1 MTTVIN
7 AVPSNVVEVLGSNN
21 SILAVVV
28 VAVILGLSM
37 NALGDKAATIKS
49 LLQNL
54 NDIVQ
59 VYMDF
64 LINKV
69 SPIAIFCMLA
79 RTFATYGTE
88 YIRPTLTFMI
98 ATIFI
103 SLALVVTIYPIGIF
117 LLTGL
122 NPFKFAKKIF
132 KVGMFAAA
140 TQSSAATLPLNRKT
154 CMEELG
160 CSKEI
165 SSFVLPMGMTIN
177 MNGTTAMHMVA
188 ITFIATAA
196 GINITPTQLI
206 TAASPT
212 QKVGGTASS
221 KLPKV
226 THAVKME
233 SLLDAFSFDELRDF
247 DRRVR
252 EAGVEPEYVVEI
264 KIDGLS
270 CSLEYENGQLVRAS
284 TRGDG
289 VVGEDVTANV
299 RAIRSIPK
307 TLKDAPEFLEVRG
320 EVYMPHE
327 AFQHLCAEQELQG
340 AAPFKNPRNAAAGSL
355 RQKDARITGSRG
367 LSIFVFNVQQIRGK
381 TLTKHSESLD
391 YLKSLGLPVS
401 PRYHVVHDIEDAIAE
416 IENIGQN
423 RSKLDF
429 DMDGAVIKVND
440 FAQRELMGSTN
451 KFPRWAIAFKYPPEV
466 KETTLRS
473 IEVAVGRTGV
483 LTPTACFDPVFL
495 AGTTVARATLHNED
509 FIRQFGLCIGD
520 TIQVRKAGDIIP
532 EVIGVTHH
540 AEGAEPYTM
549 PTVCPSCGAPVVHL
563 EDEAALRCVNPECPA
578 QALRNIIHFASR
590 DAMDIEGLG
599 EAVATQL
606 VEKELVHSAAD
617 IYTLTREQLL
627 ELDKFKEKSADN
639 LLQAITASK
648 QNNLDKLLFG
658 FGIRNIGDKAAALL
672 AEHFGTLQAIREAT
686 AEQISQIDGFGGVM
700 AQSVVEFF
708 AKEGTTDLVHRLADA
723 GVNMQWKG
731 EPKGDK
737 LAGKTLVVTGT
748 LETLSR
754 NEAEALIVKNGG
766 KASGSVSK
774 KTAYVVAGAAAGSKL
789 TKAQALGVPVLTE
802 QEFLAM
808 LQDAP
813 AEQETT

>member
-1 MTTVIN
+1 
-7 AVPSNVVEVLGSNN
+7 VELEQAKKRVEELR
-21 SILAVVV
+21 
-28 VAVILGLSM
+28 AVIEKNNRLYYDQDAPELEDFEYD
-37 NALGDKAATIKS
+37 ALMRE
-49 LLQNL
+49 L
-54 NDIVQ
+54 
-59 VYMDF
+59 
-64 LINKV
+64 
-69 SPIAIFCMLA
+69 
-79 RTFATYGTE
+79 R
-88 YIRPTLTFMI
+88 
-98 ATIFI
+98 
-103 SLALVVTIYPIGIF
+103 ALENQFPQ
-117 LLTGL
+117 LLT
-122 NPFKFAKKIF
+122 
-132 KVGMFAAA
+132 
-140 TQSSAATLPLNRKT
+140 
-154 CMEELG
+154 ED
-160 CSKEI
+160 
-165 SSFVLPMGMTIN
+165 
-177 MNGTTAMHMVA
+177 
-188 ITFIATAA
+188 
-196 GINITPTQLI
+196 
-206 TAASPT
+206 SPT

-226 THAVKME
+226 THSVKME
-233 SLLDAFSFDELRDF
+233 SLLDAFSYDELRDF

-252 EAGVEPEYVVEI
+252 DAGIEPEYVVEI

-270 CSLEYENGQLVRAS
+270 CSLEYENGELVRAS

-299 RAIRSIPK
+299 RAIKKIPK
-307 TLKDAPEFLEVRG
+307 KLKNAPEFLEVRG

-355 RQKDARITGSRG
+355 RQKDAKITGSRG
-367 LSIFVFNVQQIRGK
+367 LSIFIFNVQQVRGK
-381 TLTKHSESLD
+381 ELTTHAESLD

-401 PRYHVVHDIEDAIAE
+401 PRYHIVHDIEDAIKE
-416 IENIGQN
+416 IEQIGQN

-429 DMDGAVIKVND
+429 DMDGAVIKVNH
-440 FAQRELMGSTN
+440 FAQRDLMGSTN

-532 EVIGVTHH
+532 EVIGVVCHPED
-540 AEGAEPYTM
+540 AVPYQM
-549 PTVCPSCGAPVVHL
+549 PKVCPSCGAPVVHL

-578 QALRNIIHFASR
+578 QSLRNIIHFASR
-590 DAMDIEGLG
+590 DAMDIDGLG
-599 EAVATQL
+599 TAVATQL
-606 VEKELVHSAAD
+606 VEKGLVHTVSD
-617 IYTLTREQLL
+617 LYDLTLEQLL
-627 ELDKFKEKSADN
+627 TLEKFKEKKATN
-639 LLQAITASK
+639 LLHAIENSK

-672 AEHFGTLQAIREAT
+672 AEHFGTLEAIREADI
-686 AEQISQIDGFGGVM
+686 EKISEINGFGGVM
-700 AQSVVEFF
+700 GQSVVEFF
-708 AKEGTTDLVHRLADA
+708 AKDGTTDLIRRLADA
-723 GVNMQWKG
+723 GVNMTWKG

-737 LAGKTLVVTGT
+737 LAGMTLVVTGT

-774 KTAYVVAGAAAGSKL
+774 KTAYVVAGTAAGSKL

-802 QEFLAM
+802 EEFLAM
-808 LQDAP
+808 LRDEPEA
-813 AEQETT
+813 

>member
-1 MTTVIN
+1 M
-7 AVPSNVVEVLGSNN
+7 
-21 SILAVVV
+21 
-28 VAVILGLSM
+28 
-37 NALGDKAATIKS
+37 
-49 LLQNL
+49 
-54 NDIVQ
+54 
-59 VYMDF
+59 
-64 LINKV
+64 
-69 SPIAIFCMLA
+69 
-79 RTFATYGTE
+79 
-88 YIRPTLTFMI
+88 
-98 ATIFI
+98 
-103 SLALVVTIYPIGIF
+103 
-117 LLTGL
+117 
-122 NPFKFAKKIF
+122 
-132 KVGMFAAA
+132 
-140 TQSSAATLPLNRKT
+140 
-154 CMEELG
+154 
-160 CSKEI
+160 
-165 SSFVLPMGMTIN
+165 
-177 MNGTTAMHMVA
+177 
-188 ITFIATAA
+188 
-196 GINITPTQLI
+196 
-206 TAASPT
+206 
-212 QKVGGTASS
+212 
-221 KLPKV
+221 
-226 THAVKME
+226 
-233 SLLDAFSFDELRDF
+233 
-247 DRRVR
+247 
-252 EAGVEPEYVVEI
+252 EI

-320 EVYMPHE
+320 EVYMPHK

-401 PRYHVVHDIEDAIAE
+401 PRYHVVRDIEDAIAE

-423 RSKLDF
+423 RAKLDF

-606 VEKELVHSAAD
+606 VEKELGAFRSRYLHAD
-617 IYTLTREQLL
+617 PGTTAGAGQIQG
-627 ELDKFKEKSADN
+627 EKART
-639 LLQAITASK
+639 ICC
-648 QNNLDKLLFG
+648 KLLPPPSRTIWINFCS
-658 FGIRNIGDKAAALL
+658 AL
-672 AEHFGTLQAIREAT
+672 ASATSAIR
-686 AEQISQIDGFGGVM
+686 QPRCWQNIS
-700 AQSVVEFF
+700 AHCRPS
-708 AKEGTTDLVHRLADA
+708 
-723 GVNMQWKG
+723 
-731 EPKGDK
+731 
-737 LAGKTLVVTGT
+737 GKPP
-748 LETLSR
+748 LSR
-754 NEAEALIVKNGG
+754 SAKSTAL
-766 KASGSVSK
+766 
-774 KTAYVVAGAAAGSKL
+774 AA
-789 TKAQALGVPVLTE
+789 
-802 QEFLAM
+802 
-808 LQDAP
+808 
-813 AEQETT
+813 

>member
-1 MTTVIN
+1 MELEQ
-7 AVPSNVVEVLGSNN
+7 AQKRVEELR
-21 SILAVVV
+21 
-28 VAVILGLSM
+28 AVIEKNNRLYYDQDAPELEDFEYD
-37 NALGDKAATIKS
+37 ALTRELKALEAQFPQ
-49 LLQNL
+49 L
-54 NDIVQ
+54 
-59 VYMDF
+59 
-64 LINKV
+64 
-69 SPIAIFCMLA
+69 
-79 RTFATYGTE
+79 
-88 YIRPTLTFMI
+88 
-98 ATIFI
+98 
-103 SLALVVTIYPIGIF
+103 
-117 LLTGL
+117 
-122 NPFKFAKKIF
+122 
-132 KVGMFAAA
+132 
-140 TQSSAATLPLNRKT
+140 
-154 CMEELG
+154 
-160 CSKEI
+160 
-165 SSFVLPMGMTIN
+165 
-177 MNGTTAMHMVA
+177 
-188 ITFIATAA
+188 
-196 GINITPTQLI
+196 ITPT
-206 TAASPT
+206 SPT
-212 QKVGGTASS
+212 QKVGGTPSGRFT
-221 KLPKV
+221 KV

-233 SLLDAFSFDELRDF
+233 SLLDAFSYDELRDF

-252 EAGVEPEYVVEI
+252 DAGIEPEYVVEI

-270 CSLEYENGQLVRAS
+270 CSLEYENGELVRAS

-289 VVGEDVTANV
+289 VVGEDVTQNV
-299 RAIRSIPK
+299 RAIKRIPK
-307 TLKDAPEFLEVRG
+307 TLKNAPEFLEVRG

-327 AFQHLCAEQELQG
+327 AFQKLCAEQELQG

-355 RQKDARITGSRG
+355 RQKDA
-367 LSIFVFNVQQIRGK
+367 
-381 TLTKHSESLD
+381 
-391 YLKSLGLPVS
+391 
-401 PRYHVVHDIEDAIAE
+401 IAE
-416 IENIGQN
+416 IEQIGQN

-440 FAQRELMGSTN
+440 FAQREQMGSTN

-532 EVIGVTHH
+532 EVIGVTRR
-540 AEGAEPYTM
+540 AEDAQPYEM

-590 DAMDIEGLG
+590 DAMDIDGLG
-599 EAVATQL
+599 TAVATQL
-606 VEKELVHSAAD
+606 VEKGMVHSAAD
-617 IYTLTREQLL
+617 IYALSREQLL
-627 ELDKFKEKSADN
+627 TLDKFKEKSADN
-639 LLQAITASK
+639 LLNAIQRSK
-648 QNNLDKLLFG
+648 ENNLDKLLFG

-672 AEHFGTLQAIREAT
+672 AEHFGSLQAIREAD
-686 AEQISQIDGFGGVM
+686 AAAISEIDGFGGVM

-774 KTAYVVAGAAAGSKL
+774 KTSYVVAGTAAGSKL

-802 QEFLAM
+802 AEFLD
-808 LQDAP
+808 LLK
-813 AEQETT
+813 EE